1 MHRVRPLTY
10 HAMRVAYARHALL
23 AALRRWGGYLLAA
36 LLVPALAGSA
46 PVATVLALLAAAG
59 SPLWHAA
66 QSPSPL
72 AVLLAAGGTA
82 LVAVLPLLAARH
94 WWWPVAWAMAECA
107 LPLAARTRRVSD
119 LRMQAWFTAPVLAL
133 AGAGLVVLAP
143 HGTAGTRLAAL
154 VLLLLAWV
162 LASTLAWG
170 CMQVVR
176 GRAARALRSAATAP
190 ARSASTRVALR
201 PRHWGWALLGLPL
214 ARGRG
219 RGSAA
224 LLLGGLTTTPVLAA
238 GPLAGPDAHGAGLML
253 LALLALPLTAWLQ
266 QRLRLMLADWAPALA
281 ALPLA
286 PRALS
291 RAVRSLAAAPV
302 MLGLAV
308 ASVTLAWAH
317 ARPLWSAIW
326 LLVVAT
332 ATGLELASRPGA
344 PPADRAARWLISIVA
359 SSALAWETLPP

>member
-1 MHRVRPLTY
+1 MSY
-10 HAMRVAYARHALL
+10 HATRVAYARHALR
-23 AALRRWGGYLLAA
+23 AALRRWSGYLVAA
-36 LLVPALAGSA
+36 MLVPAMAGSA
-46 PVATVLALLAAAG
+46 PVETVLALLAAAG

-66 QSPSPL
+66 RDPSPL
-72 AVLLAAGGTA
+72 AVLLAVGGTA

-94 WWWPVAWAMAECA
+94 WWWPVPWAMAERA
-107 LPLAARTRRVSD
+107 LPLGARTRRLSD

-133 AGAGLVVLAP
+133 AGTGLVVLAP

-154 VLLLLAWV
+154 AWLLLAWV

-170 CMQVVR
+170 WMQAVR
-176 GRAARALRSAATAP
+176 GRAARALCSAATGPAHNASNQAP
-190 ARSASTRVALR
+190 MR
-201 PRHWGWALLGLPL
+201 PCHWWWALLGLPL

-224 LLLGGLTTTPVLAA
+224 MLLGGVTTTPVLAA
-238 GPLAGPDAHGAGLML
+238 SPLAGPDAQGVGLML

-266 QRLRLMLADWAPALA
+266 QRLRLMQADWAPALA

-286 PRALS
+286 PRALG
-291 RAVRSLAAAPV
+291 RAVRSLAVAPV
-302 MLGLAV
+302 MLGLSV

-326 LLVVAT
+326 LVAV
-332 ATGLELASRPGA
+332 ASSTGLELASRPGT
-344 PPADRAARWLISIVA
+344 PPADRAARWLISIVGGA
-359 SSALAWETLPP
+359 ALAWETLPR